1 MREVSGWQ
9 SAAPATSPVFSGWI
23 KPDRGRWG
31 TSEKNSGATWRGD
44 FQSPIPARPFRHAHS
59 AVRPRAGRAVVAREV
74 GGWSRGRDAG
84 CPAPP
89 AQIRACP
96 LRHTAPTSGSDGRS
110 RRPPYPTPACVTVI
124 RLWVRSVLW

>member
-44 FQSPIPARPFRHAHS
+44 FQSPIPARPFR
-59 AVRPRAGRAVVAREV
+59 RAPA
-74 GGWSRGRDAG
+74 GWSGGG
-84 CPAPP
+84 C
-89 AQIRACP
+89 
-96 LRHTAPTSGSDGRS
+96 SGSRRLES
-110 RRPPYPTPACVTVI
+110 R
-124 RLWVRSVLW
+124 